1 MFKYDKRKDDLFGY
15 EGERVLVHLTDNKC
29 SMERGIGPRIK
40 ERYKEHA
47 QSLLPNGWN
56 GHSFC
61 AYILNSLLFM
71 ICCGYQK
78 PITKTRLIEGFK
90 YIKNTFPP
98 CKLIFSEKDFE
109 DFDWDDVYNIIF
121 YVFGETDFDI
131 LIVEEEG
138 IQGNIEDPDMEKI
151 NYEKKKDKE
160 LSKKYV

>member
-29 SMERGIGPRIK
+29 SMERGIGPLIK
-40 ERYKEHA
+40 ERYKVQPQE
-47 QSLLPNGWN
+47 LGWG
-56 GHSFC
+56 GHGF
-61 AYILNSLLFM
+61 YTYVLNNLIFM
-71 ICCGYQK
+71 ICCGYQN
-78 PITKTRLIEGFK
+78 PVTKMRLIEGFK
-90 YIKNTFPP
+90 YIRNTIPP

-151 NYEKKKDKE
+151 NYEKEKDKE